1 MNPRL
6 LAALVVGLALLAPP
20 ALAQSASRNELSLG
34 ATTFSFLSY
43 QRPTPGFMTLEAT
56 FHRRLASEGPWHAL
70 RLGGGLRTGLPAGSN
85 FPLEGFVQVQL
96 AARIGIWE
104 AVVGPELGV
113 SGFAKLVG
121 DATLPTKELRDV
133 EDSRFG
139 PAYVAFNMAP
149 VRLHFGR
156 VVVSALEL
164 QMGTNAKVIGSTI
177 RTQLGLLRLGMEL

>member
-34 ATTFSFLSY
+34 ATTFSYTSY
-43 QRPTPGFMTLEAT
+43 QRPTPGFLVLEAA
-56 FHRRLASEGPWHAL
+56 FHRRLASEGPWSAL
-70 RLGGGLRTGLPAGSN
+70 RLGGGLRTGMPGGSH

-96 AARIGIWE
+96 TARIGIWE

-113 SGFAKLVG
+113 SGFARLIG
-121 DATLPTKELRDV
+121 DTLLPKELRDV

-164 QMGTNAKVIGSTI
+164 QMGTNATVIGSTI